1 MRKFFREFRDFIQK
15 GNVLDLAVGIIIGG
29 AFNKIVS
36 SLVNDIIMPLV
47 SLIGGKNIQEAKLVL
62 VDAVVDAE
70 GNILQNAVTLNYGN
84 FLQFV
89 IDFLI
94 IGFTVFV
101 IVKVVKTMQVKAE
114 IAKEKLLSKIKA
126 EEEAKALEEEK
137 SNEEASE
144 EVVIEEKPTVEELLT
159 EIRDLI
165 KK

>member
-94 IGFTVFV
+94 IAFTVFV

-144 EVVIEEKPTVEELLT
+144 EVVIEVKPTVEELLT

>member
-1 MRKFFREFRDFIQK
+1 M
-15 GNVLDLAVGIIIGG
+15 
-29 AFNKIVS
+29 
-36 SLVNDIIMPLV
+36 
-47 SLIGGKNIQEAKLVL
+47 
-62 VDAVVDAE
+62 
-70 GNILQNAVTLNYGN
+70 
-84 FLQFV
+84 

-94 IGFTVFV
+94 IAFTVFV